1 MQVLA
6 LSATATTGLFTLIG
20 TVVGA
25 VIGGSLTLTLEI
37 LRRRWHTRD
46 ETEGAVRERIF
57 ALRAERKDVYSQ
69 LLAKGNELGYVAAA
83 LGLSV
88 KKDEIENKDQGTPKS
103 LEEQVLNYMT
113 KLFTAENPLRE
124 FENLRALVEML

>member
-1 MQVLA
+1 
-6 LSATATTGLFTLIG
+6 
-20 TVVGA
+20 
-25 VIGGSLTLTLEI
+25 
-37 LRRRWHTRD
+37 
-46 ETEGAVRERIF
+46 
-57 ALRAERKDVYSQ
+57 VYSQ